1 VRLEVIMNIGILGSA
16 VVAQTLGGK
25 LLELGHA
32 VMISSR
38 DLDAQKPRP
47 SWGIVIPSA
56 NEWVAAQR
64 EQKRVDAAA
73 GSFADAAAF
82 GELLINA
89 TAGAASLDALAAA
102 GEAALNGKIL
112 IDLGNPLDYSQAPPT
127 LTVSNTESL
136 AERIQ
141 ATYPGVKVVKTLNT
155 VSVSVTIDPA
165 QLGED
170 TTMFVSGNDQQ
181 AKEWVRDTV
190 LKGWFGWRHVLDLG
204 DITSARGQEMYLP
217 LWLRL
222 WGALGTGMFNIK
234 VVR

>member
-1 VRLEVIMNIGILGSA
+1 MNIGILGSA

-38 DLDAQKPRP
+38 DTDAQKPRP
-47 SWGIVIPSA
+47 DWGMVIPSA
-56 NEWVAAQR
+56 DEWVAAQR
-64 EQKRVDAAA
+64 EQQRVEAAA

-82 GELLINA
+82 GGLLINA
-89 TAGAASLDALAAA
+89 TAGVGSLDALAAA

-112 IDLGNPLDYSQAPPT
+112 LDLSNPLDFAQGMPPT
-127 LTVSNTESL
+127 LTINNTDSL

-141 ATYPGVKVVKTLNT
+141 AAHPGLKVVKSLNT
-155 VSVSVTIDPA
+155 VNAAVMIDPS

-204 DITSARGQEMYLP
+204 DITAARGQEMYLP

-222 WGALGTGMFNIK
+222 WGATGTGILNVK
-234 VVR
+234 VVVAQ